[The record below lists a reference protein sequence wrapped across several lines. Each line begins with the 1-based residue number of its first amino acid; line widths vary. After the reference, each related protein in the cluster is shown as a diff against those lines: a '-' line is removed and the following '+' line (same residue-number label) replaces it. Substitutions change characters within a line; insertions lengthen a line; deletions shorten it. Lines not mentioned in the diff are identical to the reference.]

1 MFSSDFLHHAYFIEG
16 DRRAVLA
23 DIEKFLYESFK
34 IIRRGHPDVHY
45 SEHESFGIDESRR
58 LRGMQSMKP
67 VLGGKKIFIIAF
79 DGLTDEAQNS
89 LLKIFEEPTPET
101 HFFVI
106 SSSARMLLPT
116 LRSRVVVIFHS
127 SAKNISPGDN
137 EAERFVAMSPRDRLV
152 FVASMAEKK
161 DRTAAEMF
169 LKALIAELHEK
180 KLETRAKSIR
190 EIVSLAKYV
199 KDRSPSL
206 KLILERVA
214 LLDL

>member
-1 MFSSDFLHHAYFIEG
+1 MFSKESLHHAYFIEG
-16 DRRAVLA
+16 DRRAALA

-34 IIRRGHPDVHY
+34 IIRQGHPDIHY

-58 LRGMQSMKP
+58 LRDMQSMKP
-67 VLGGKKIFIIAF
+67 VLGGKKIFIIALS
-79 DGLTDEAQNS
+79 GITNEAQNS

-116 LRSRVVVIFHS
+116 LRSRVVVISHP
-127 SAKNISPGDN
+127 SAKNISLGDN
-137 EAERFVAMSPRDRLV
+137 EAERFVAMSPRDRLT
-152 FVASMAEKK
+152 FVADMAEEKNK
-161 DRTAAEMF
+161 TAVEMF
-169 LKALIAELHEK
+169 LKALIAELYEK
-180 KLETRAKSIR
+180 KLKTRAKSIK
-190 EIVSLAKYV
+190 ETVSLAEYV

-214 LLDL
+214 MLDL